1 MSDNGRACV
10 GYFKLRAETLHR
22 NYTRLVLEIM
32 KLDWAPLSCL
42 RPIGHPSDQELAD
55 SLQTITSLLEDD
67 RRLLRKSVIV
77 VDLRKAG
84 PLSAPQRRT
93 SSEWMKK
100 NLELYK
106 QCVLGGAFVIDSP
119 IIRGVL
125 TALLWLSPLDMPYE
139 IVGTLD
145 DAVRW
150 AISRFDAARV
160 PVPERLRSEL
170 GRVFT

>member
-1 MSDNGRACV
+1 
-10 GYFKLRAETLHR
+10 
-22 NYTRLVLEIM
+22 M

-42 RPIGHPSDQELAD
+42 RPIGNPSDQELAE
-55 SLQTITSLLEDD
+55 SLQTITGLLEDD
-67 RRLLRKSVIV
+67 RRLQRKSVMIV
-77 VDLRKAG
+77 DMRKAG

-93 SSEWMKK
+93 SSEWMKQ
-100 NLELYK
+100 NLDLYK

-125 TALLWLSPLDMPYE
+125 TALLWLAPLDMPYE
-139 IVGTLD
+139 VVGTLD

-150 AISRFDAARV
+150 AIKRFDAERV